1 MDDTVMARNNV
12 RRKFEPVFGPEEY
25 TVTTVSKG
33 GVTMRNAEG
42 KERRRHLDD
51 VRVLP
56 SITEEETTPAEE
68 QHLKESNQSQ
78 SAQQEEIH
86 HEKRKSGRTRKPNT
100 RIFNSDFE
108 TSI

>member
-1 MDDTVMARNNV
+1 MARNNV

-100 RIFNSDFE
+100 KIFNSDFE